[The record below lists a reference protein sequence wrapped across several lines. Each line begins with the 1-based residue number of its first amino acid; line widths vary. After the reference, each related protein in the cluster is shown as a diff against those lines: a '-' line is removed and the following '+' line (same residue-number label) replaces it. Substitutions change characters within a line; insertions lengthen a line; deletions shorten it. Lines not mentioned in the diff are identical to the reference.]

1 MQKLLTWSKSNAGL
15 LILGDLVLTLLMPWV
30 FKLVGMSIAWRVG
43 LLFMVI
49 NSLWALWV
57 GHLMR
62 RGQLSWYYSLVLP
75 VLFGVMV
82 FLRFAK
88 YNYWFLPIYWLL
100 TMLSWIKAD

>member
-1 MQKLLTWSKSNAGL
+1 MQKMLTWSKSNPGL
-15 LILGDLVLTLLMPWV
+15 VILGDIVLTLLMPWV
-30 FKLVGMSIAWRVG
+30 FKLIGMSIAWRVG
-43 LLFMVI
+43 LLFMVL
-49 NSLWALWV
+49 NGAWALWV

-62 RGQLSWYYSLVLP
+62 RGHLNWYYSLVLP

-88 YNYWFLPIYWLL
+88 YNYWFLPIYWVL